1 MLSLSK
7 DYFEIK
13 KNGLSPAQ
21 NFACYLG
28 GSVSIIFYFSNLYI
42 YCLKSNFI
50 F

>member
-28 GSVSIIFYFSNLYI
+28 GSVSTLCYYR
-42 YCLKSNFI
+42 KM
-50 F
+50 